1 MKIEVS
7 ISDGSMEEQQRVTAF
22 IYKSLNA
29 LREKQRQ
36 NGEACTSYEI
46 KTSAC
51 RGVISV
57 GWREDIEAA
66 KQPKKE
72 QKMKIYNITATK
84 KLLAAI
90 NEFMPEFVDRPDIF
104 TLCGILSEKLIHMVN
119 DADEAFKRLGKDRL
133 NFDGLDFSQPIAPEN
148 VVEPEKPEENKAVE
162 QPKAGLRTELVV
174 QTYEALSST
183 IKKLCGSPTR
193 SNELCQSLRVLS
205 EVSRALG
212 QMDGQ
217 ETSR

>member
-1 MKIEVS
+1 
-7 ISDGSMEEQQRVTAF
+7 
-22 IYKSLNA
+22 
-29 LREKQRQ
+29 
-36 NGEACTSYEI
+36 
-46 KTSAC
+46 
-51 RGVISV
+51 
-57 GWREDIEAA
+57 
-66 KQPKKE
+66 
-72 QKMKIYNITATK
+72 MKIYNITATK

-148 VVEPEKPEENKAVE
+148 VAKTEKPEAE
-162 QPKAGLRTELVV
+162 QPKADLRTELMV

-183 IKKLCGSPTR
+183 IEKLCGSPTR

-205 EVSRALG
+205 EVLLALG
-212 QMDGQ
+212 QMARQ

>member
-7 ISDGSMEEQQRVTAF
+7 IRDGSMEEQQRVTAF

-36 NGEACTSYEI
+36 NGEACVSYEI

-66 KQPKKE
+66 KQPK
-72 QKMKIYNITATK
+72 
-84 KLLAAI
+84 
-90 NEFMPEFVDRPDIF
+90 
-104 TLCGILSEKLIHMVN
+104 
-119 DADEAFKRLGKDRL
+119 AD
-133 NFDGLDFSQPIAPEN
+133 
-148 VVEPEKPEENKAVE
+148 
-162 QPKAGLRTELVV
+162 LRTELMV

-183 IKKLCGSPTR
+183 IEKLCGSPTR

-205 EVSRALG
+205 EVLRALG